1 MEDLLYRHLYMSTSQ
16 TFEELKNEVN
26 EIVTSLKFEDYKDL
40 NKDTAKIKNAK
51 HIVSDSNKT
60 KLVTIYNLFNNKIFR
75 NYDQAELKEIK
86 KLLDT
91 IDDSIVKKFNSAD
104 IETREGATDNE
115 AQLNTDRTTI
125 RKKYRYKELKDLLN
139 AKITGGK
146 RKSRR
151 NRKSKKSRKTRR
163 HRRR

>member
-1 MEDLLYRHLYMSTSQ
+1 MSTSQ

-86 KLLDT
+86 NYLIL
-91 IDDSIVKKFNSAD
+91 
-104 IETREGATDNE
+104 
-115 AQLNTDRTTI
+115 
-125 RKKYRYKELKDLLN
+125 
-139 AKITGGK
+139 
-146 RKSRR
+146 
-151 NRKSKKSRKTRR
+151 
-163 HRRR
+163 

>member
-1 MEDLLYRHLYMSTSQ
+1 
-16 TFEELKNEVN
+16 
-26 EIVTSLKFEDYKDL
+26 
-40 NKDTAKIKNAK
+40 
-51 HIVSDSNKT
+51 
-60 KLVTIYNLFNNKIFR
+60 
-75 NYDQAELKEIK
+75 
-86 KLLDT
+86 
-91 IDDSIVKKFNSAD
+91 VKKFNSAD

-163 HRRR
+163 RRRR